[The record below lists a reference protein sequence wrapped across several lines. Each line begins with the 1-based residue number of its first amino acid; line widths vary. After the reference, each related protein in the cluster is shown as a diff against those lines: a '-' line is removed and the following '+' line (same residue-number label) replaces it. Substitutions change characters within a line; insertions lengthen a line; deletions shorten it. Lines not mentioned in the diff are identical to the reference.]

1 MHWYNEIWNAL
12 VEALHLIVTLDPQVV
27 DITRR
32 SLMISVASCLIC
44 FVISLPL
51 GSLIHFSRF
60 PGKSLL
66 ISIIQTLYSMPTV
79 AVGLIVWLAFSHSG
93 PLGTLSLMF
102 TPTLIIIGQAV
113 LITPVMLGL
122 IISALNAIDKV
133 VPETATALGAS
144 RLQASLATIREGRF
158 GIMTAVVMG
167 FGRAIAEVGVS
178 QMLGGNIAHYTR
190 TLTTA
195 MMLETYIG
203 NRELAMALG
212 IILIGLALVINII
225 LNRLQ
230 QRRR

>member
-12 VEALHLIVTLDPQVV
+12 VEALRLIVTLDPEVV
-27 DITRR
+27 DIARR
-32 SLMISVASCLIC
+32 SLAISAASCLIC
-44 FVISLPL
+44 FLISLPL

-66 ISIIQTLYSMPTV
+66 ISTIQTLYSMPTV
-79 AVGLIVWLAFSHSG
+79 AVGLIVWLAFSSSG
-93 PLGTLSLMF
+93 PLGSLSVMF
-102 TPTLIIIGQAV
+102 TPTLMVIGQVV

-122 IISALNAIDKV
+122 VISALNAIDKA

-144 RLQASLATIREGRF
+144 RFQASLRTIGEARF
-158 GIMTAVVMG
+158 GVMTAVVMG

-178 QMLGGNIAHYTR
+178 QMLGGNIAFYTR

-195 MMLETYIG
+195 MMRETYIG
-203 NRELAMALG
+203 NRDLAMALG
-212 IILIGLALVINII
+212 IILIALALAVNIA

-230 QRRR
+230 QRRQ

>member
-12 VEALHLIVTLDPQVV
+12 VEALRLIVTLDPEVV

-32 SLMISVASCLIC
+32 SLIISVASCLIC
-44 FVISLPL
+44 FLISLPL

-79 AVGLIVWLAFSHSG
+79 AVGLIVWLTFSSSG
-93 PLGTLSLMF
+93 PLGTFSLMF
-102 TPTLIIIGQAV
+102 TPMLMIIGQVV

-122 IISALNAIDKV
+122 VISALNAIDKA

-144 RLQASLATIREGRF
+144 RFQASLATIREARF
-158 GIMTAVVMG
+158 GVMTAVVMG

-178 QMLGGNIAHYTR
+178 QMLGGNIALYTR

-195 MMLETYIG
+195 MMRETYIG
-203 NRELAMALG
+203 NRNLAMALG
-212 IILIGLALVINII
+212 IILIAVALVVNIV